1 MGKTIQQKEAQ
12 SQEQTKLE
20 LKKLMYIVLA
30 KGLYNEGIITLDEC
44 NKAISEYRKMT
55 K

>member
-1 MGKTIQQKEAQ
+1 MDKALKQKDTQPQ
-12 SQEQTKLE
+12 SKLE